1 MPPASNA
8 FAVSLVEPPTTR
20 PNVDGVTRRSAIGDG
35 ATVIDAVPTL
45 PSLVTVIV
53 AAPGALTVTLPS
65 LETCATLTFELL

>member
-1 MPPASNA
+1 M
-8 FAVSLVEPPTTR
+8 
-20 PNVDGVTRRSAIGDG
+20 GDG